1 MDIARCRM
9 GKFLVVPTF
18 VTRCLHICKAGR
30 DPSGER
36 WKYLS
41 RMLSC
46 NFE

>member
-18 VTRCLHICKAGR
+18 VTSCLLIWIAGR

-36 WKYLS
+36 WNYLS